1 MKIEAKSGVGGAGDV
16 FALRIKGHGQF
27 LFETRD
33 NNAAQMADSFSKIK
47 DDAAAASH
55 GAGTGSGGGA
65 GGNAARGRAAPRGK
79 RGIDELP
86 QFRVKGGK
94 AERTNPAQGRQ
105 ASRDRGGQRWQSR
118 QDAAKGSG
126 LDAAQRML

>member
-1 MKIEAKSGVGGAGDV
+1 MGR
-16 FALRIKGHGQF
+16 ALLAASRAHWRRYFGRRS
-27 LFETRD
+27 TP
-33 NNAAQMADSFSKIK
+33 AAQMADSFSKIK

-126 LDAAQRML
+126 IDAAQRML